1 MKLLL
6 TSAGLSNK
14 SISDTLQEMVGKPFK
29 ELNLVFI
36 PTAANVEK
44 GDKGWLI
51 DDLSNCK
58 KLGFA
63 SVDIVDIAAVP
74 KETWQPRLNEAD
86 ILIFGGGNDF
96 YLMDCLKKSG
106 LAEILP
112 QMLETRIYVGISAGS
127 MVTAKKLPSRELQAL
142 YYEEDVGVEIK
153 DDNGLGLVDFQ
164 ILPHSN
170 SPDFPDLNAEKLETL
185 TRDVSNSIYALDD
198 NSAIKFVDN
207 EITVVSEGQW
217 KKFN

>member
-14 SISDTLQEMVGKPFK
+14 SISETLQKMAGKPFK
-29 ELNLVFI
+29 ELSLVFI

-63 SVDIVDIAAVP
+63 SIDIVDIAAVP
-74 KETWQPRLNEAD
+74 KETWQSRLNEAD
-86 ILIFGGGNDF
+86 ILMFGGGNDF
-96 YLMDCLKKSG
+96 YLMDCLRKSC
-106 LAEILP
+106 LAEALP
-112 QMLETRIYVGISAGS
+112 ETLKTRVYVGISAGS
-127 MVTAKKLPSRELQAL
+127 MITAKKLPSKEFQSL
-142 YYEEDVGVEIK
+142 YYEEDIGIK
-153 DDNGLGLVDFQ
+153 DDNGLGFVDFQ
-164 ILPHSN
+164 ILPHFN
-170 SPDFPDLNAEKLETL
+170 SPHFPDLNIEKLETL
-185 TRDVSNSIYALDD
+185 TKSVPNSIYTLDD
-198 NSAIKFVDN
+198 NSAIEVIDN